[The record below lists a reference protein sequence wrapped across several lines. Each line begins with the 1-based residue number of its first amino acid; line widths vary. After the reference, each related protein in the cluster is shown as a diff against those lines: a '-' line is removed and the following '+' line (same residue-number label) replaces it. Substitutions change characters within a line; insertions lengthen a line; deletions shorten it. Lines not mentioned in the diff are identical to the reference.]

1 MKKLILLTLLTIL
14 SLNVSA
20 SDKQFVGFGI
30 GKTKDS
36 ADLNDLGKAN
46 LNGNSFSLEYGKF
59 IESAEK
65 DVLFAISGEFTQ
77 YNAKKTFLLDDE
89 KDEIKIPTLAL
100 NGYAIYS
107 KTEFKP
113 YVGLGLVVS
122 TGDKL
127 NITEISTGYKWSLK
141 SNSFNLG
148 VQFKLGGMY
157 DVNEMCSIGVE
168 YKYLNL
174 NSDLDKINGF
184 DISSE
189 LKNKISIVQLKL
201 LRNF

>member
-1 MKKLILLTLLTIL
+1 MKKLILLTLLTTL
-14 SLNVSA
+14 SLNASA
-20 SDKQFVGFGI
+20 SDKQFISFGI

-36 ADLNDLGKAN
+36 VTLNDLGETK
-46 LNGNSFSLEYGKF
+46 LDGSSFSLEYGKF
-59 IESAEK
+59 IESTEK
-65 DVLFAISGEFTQ
+65 DILFAVSGEFAQ
-77 YNAKKTFLLDDE
+77 YNTKKTFVLDDE
-89 KDEIKIPTLAL
+89 KDEVKIPTLAL
-100 NGYAIYS
+100 NGYVIYS

-122 TGDKL
+122 TGEKL
-127 NITEISTGYKWSLK
+127 NITEISTGDKLSLK
-141 SNSFNLG
+141 SESFNLG

-157 DVNEMCSIGVE
+157 AVNEMCSVGVE

-174 NSDLDKINGF
+174 NSDLDKMNGF

-189 LKNKISIVQLKL
+189 LKNKVSTVQLKL